1 MLKIKELFNKIH
13 QKRWVLVPVLFACLI
28 LMISFSSLSFARYY
42 KKFMGN
48 NSANIAIMANDVVI
62 DYNFT
67 DINLKPGSEVSIP
80 ITLLN
85 KKNGHVSEV
94 KQTFVMS
101 VETLSNIPLTITIY
115 DAQNN
120 IVTMPTG
127 SFEAGVLGSYEY
139 TIKISWDINDNNYEL
154 SQEID
159 IIRIFIDSTQVGGA

>member
-1 MLKIKELFNKIH
+1 MKNLYRLTSLL
-13 QKRWVLVPVLFACLI
+13 LVAFTV
-28 LMISFSSLSFARYY
+28 FSCFGQYALADEEYQLVESGLVSL
-42 KKFMGN
+42 
-48 NSANIAIMANDVVI
+48 
-62 DYNFT
+62 
-67 DINLKPGSEVSIP
+67 
-80 ITLLN
+80 
-85 KKNGHVSEV
+85 
-94 KQTFVMS
+94 
-101 VETLSNIPLTITIY
+101 Y